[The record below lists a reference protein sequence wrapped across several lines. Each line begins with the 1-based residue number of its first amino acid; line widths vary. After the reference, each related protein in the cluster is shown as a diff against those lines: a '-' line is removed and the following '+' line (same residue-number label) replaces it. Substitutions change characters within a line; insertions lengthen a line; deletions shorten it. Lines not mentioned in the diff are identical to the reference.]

1 MPTLDRLSEG
11 ENVRGSASGA
21 AVRALEL
28 LAGMGLAALVTAST
42 AFASG
47 NPLLPALPA
56 HERRCSALHRARCV
70 ANLLTYT
77 RPCSLCSPLKH
88 RHLLRRLGTASCRYM
103 QLRVSCLCWF

>member
-1 MPTLDRLSEG
+1 MLSNTLDRPLESRC
-11 ENVRGSASGA
+11 VRGCATGA

-70 ANLLTYT
+70 AKLADVQRSIRSNVPLL
-77 RPCSLCSPLKH
+77 LVL
-88 RHLLRRLGTASCRYM
+88 AA
-103 QLRVSCLCWF
+103 